1 VTGRVEGKVAFIT
14 GAGRGQGRSHALR
27 LAGEG
32 ADIVAVDYCTD
43 IATVSYP
50 MSTKDDLAE
59 TARLVEDLDRRVTTI
74 QADVRDL
81 SAMASAVQTAIAEF
95 GKIDIVCPNA
105 GISADGPDQSPQA
118 FADVVGVDLVGVLNT
133 VNAALPV
140 LKEGASV
147 IVTGSVA
154 ALLSGGVGA
163 GGGAVGYTLS
173 KRTLIDF
180 VRQLAIVLAPASIRV
195 NGIHPT
201 NCNTLML
208 QHEDMY
214 RTFRPDL
221 KHPTKEDAIPAFSTL
236 QSMPVPWV
244 EPADVSNAVLFL
256 ASDEAR
262 YVTGQFIAV
271 DAGALLKFP
280 AAAH

>member
-1 VTGRVEGKVAFIT
+1 VTRRVEGKVAFIT

-43 IATVSYP
+43 IGTISYP

-81 SAMASAVQTAIAEF
+81 SALGAAVQTAIAEY

-105 GISADGPDQSPQA
+105 GISADGPDQSPRA

-133 VNAALPV
+133 VNAVLPE
-140 LKEGASV
+140 LKEGASI

-154 ALLSGGVGA
+154 AMMMGGVGTAA
-163 GGGAVGYTLS
+163 GGVGYTFS

-180 VRQLAIVLAPASIRV
+180 VRQLAVVLAPMSIRI

-201 NCNTLML
+201 NCNTMML

-214 RTFRPDL
+214 RVFRPDL
-221 KHPTKEDAIPAFSTL
+221 EHPTREDAIPAFTTL

-262 YVTGQFIAV
+262 YVTGQFLAV
-271 DAGALLKFP
+271 DAGALLKIP
-280 AAAH
+280 ASAH

>member
-1 VTGRVEGKVAFIT
+1 MTGRVEGKVAFIT

-43 IATVSYP
+43 IGTISYP
-50 MSTKDDLAE
+50 MSTNEDLAE
-59 TARLVEDLDRRVTTI
+59 TARLVEDLDRRITTI

-81 SAMASAVQTAIAEF
+81 SAMAAAVQTAVADF
-95 GKIDIVCPNA
+95 GRIDIVCPNA
-105 GISADGPDQSPQA
+105 GISADGPDQSVQA

-133 VNAALPV
+133 VNSALPV
-140 LKEGASV
+140 LKEGASI

-154 ALLSGGVGA
+154 AMLMGGVGA
-163 GGGAVGYTLS
+163 AAGGVAYTLS
-173 KRTLIDF
+173 KRTLIDY
-180 VRQLAIVLAPASIRV
+180 VRQLAVVLAPANIRI

-201 NCNTLML
+201 NCNTMML

-214 RTFRPDL
+214 RVFRPDL
-221 KHPTKEDAIPAFSTL
+221 EHPTREDAIPAFTTL

-244 EPADVSNAVLFL
+244 EPADISNAVLFL

-262 YVTGQFIAV
+262 YVTGQFLAV
-271 DAGALLKFP
+271 DAGALLKIP
-280 AAAH
+280 ASAH